1 MQTLITM
8 IKRILIFLII
18 VCSCAITMADN
29 TYKWALYDVKGTGDF
44 HDGLAKFRSNKL
56 SGFINSA
63 GEVAIEPKFKWA
75 EDFEDGQAIVE
86 TESGKGIINRNGL
99 FLLEPKYKRIEKA
112 KEAPG
117 LYVIE
122 SAEGY
127 KGIFFNNR
135 LVIPPINSYGDFS
148 TYNFPFINNINILN
162 GKRYTGTISKK
173 GDIFVIWNLTEKGQ
187 NNLYFDKNGNELN
200 TTSLSKSSKGLVFFK
215 GENDKYGFKNADTG
229 KIITPPQYDGA
240 PFDIWIKDHIIVYTS
255 KGFAL
260 INANGKIVIEAGQ
273 LDYQDDYILSL
284 TFEPKMMSGLY
295 SLTGEEII
303 PTKYDYIFNIV
314 DDWYHCK
321 SDDGDIAFNIK
332 TKKTYSG
339 KYFTYSDGMIKVS
352 QEDGGYYYINPATGN
367 RLADTYEYAHDFS
380 EGLAVVTKEGDDYK
394 RIIDKQGKMILR
406 ETEDFKIEGNIFSEG
421 VIATSYK
428 YDYCYMYNPL
438 GHGDYVYNQRGATN
452 KTIDIWFKEGL
463 DAMNKKRYSEAKEI
477 FYRIIMND
485 PDNGM
490 AINNYGV
497 CLDNMGYKEE
507 ALEAFTMAFDIN
519 PDNKLAKNNM
529 ELTKKELLQQQE
541 QTETEAEES
550 NSGTFWD
557 ALASFGNVLGQMAG
571 NYTGQ
576 NADNSYSSGY
586 SGYNN
591 SSSSDNASSYQT
603 QYSKWESIAE
613 RHYNSITNTGFRV
626 RDRQGNRGGGAMQG
640 MNSGNYVQMKKSF
653 RDAQRQMR
661 NIRNNAKRHGVTI
674 TQSKWETA
682 TISY

>member
-1 MQTLITM
+1 M

-44 HDGLAKFRSNKL
+44 HDGLAEFRSNKL

-135 LVIPPINSYGDFS
+135 LVIPPVNSSGDFS
-148 TYNFPFINNINILN
+148 TNHFPFINNINILS
-162 GKRYTGTISKK
+162 GKRYIGTISKK

-240 PFDIWIKDHIIVYTS
+240 LFDIWIKDHIIVFSS

-273 LDYQDDYILSL
+273 LDYQDDYISTL
-284 TFEPKMMSGLY
+284 TFEPKILSGLY

-303 PTKYDYIFNIV
+303 PTKYNYIFNIV
-314 DDWYHCK
+314 DDWYSCE
-321 SDDGDIAFNIK
+321 SDEGKIAFNIK

-339 KYFTYSDGMIKVS
+339 KHFTYSDGMIQVS
-352 QEDGGYYYINPATGN
+352 QEDGGYYYINAATGN

-380 EGLAVVTKEGDDYK
+380 EGLAVVEKEGDDYK
-394 RIIDKQGKMILR
+394 RIIDKQGKTILR
-406 ETEDFKIEGNIFSEG
+406 ETEDFKIKGNIFSEG

-438 GHGDYVYNQRGATN
+438 GHGDYVYNQKGATN

-463 DAMNKKRYSEAKEI
+463 DAMNKRRYSEAKEI

-541 QTETEAEES
+541 QTETETEES

-571 NYTGQ
+571 NYAGQ
-576 NADNSYSSGY
+576 NVDNSYSSGY

-603 QYSKWESIAE
+603 QYSRWESIAE

-661 NIRNNAKRHGVTI
+661 NIRNNARRHGVTI